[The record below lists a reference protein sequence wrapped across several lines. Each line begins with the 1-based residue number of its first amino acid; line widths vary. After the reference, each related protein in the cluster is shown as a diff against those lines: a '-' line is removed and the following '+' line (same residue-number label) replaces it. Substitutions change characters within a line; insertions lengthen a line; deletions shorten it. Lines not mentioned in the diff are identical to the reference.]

1 MNDTERRQIIET
13 AIDGQL
19 DAIRRLDPSDKV
31 LDWHVETLGRL
42 VNMRWT
48 FHDAGEAEAP
58 IPGQM
63 IITQPVAEVSAEMSD
78 EQKPVVE
85 EAHAHAPADAEVQYT
100 MAEVRAALAK
110 GRGKGVDVTAII
122 RSTGAT
128 AFPKVPE
135 EKYGFIMDQLKEKG
149 VL

>member
-42 VNMRWT
+42 VSMRWT
-48 FHDAGEAEAP
+48 FHDAGEADAP

-63 IITQPVAEVSAEMSD
+63 IITQPVAEVSAEVID
-78 EQKPVVE
+78 EPKPVIE
-85 EAHAHAPADAEVQYT
+85 EAPAPAPAAEVQYT

-135 EKYGFIMDQLKEKG
+135 EKYSFIMDQLKEKG
-149 VL
+149 VI

>member
-42 VNMRWT
+42 VSMRWT
-48 FHDAGEAEAP
+48 FHDAGEADAP

-78 EQKPVVE
+78 EPKQVVE
-85 EAHAHAPADAEVQYT
+85 EAPAPAGTEVQYT

-149 VL
+149 VI